1 MNSCMMCVCVCL
13 LPISHK
19 MLVSKCDRW
28 TPSEATVRGEHFGDH
43 KIKGGF
49 PMLFMAP
56 EP

>member
-28 TPSEATVRGEHFGDH
+28 TQYKDRKPEHVNKVTH
-43 KIKGGF
+43 RSTAQSKNIKV
-49 PMLFMAP
+49 
-56 EP
+56 